1 MQFIN
6 LIKRDREKGN
16 FAKLAMFCLVFTGLL
31 VLCGHLLQE
40 GLIAQ
45 SRKLTS
51 YAVKLTEANSKV
63 LLTLDHCTELAATK
77 DAAKARFLQ
86 AEIDRN
92 QQTLQ
97 GINGSRFLLS
107 DDDRQTQNASSNNV
121 ALTYQDWSDA
131 VNTFQRDIA
140 RPTVVPAAIKLELQR
155 VNDSAIGYCLALEAA
170 DYRVLESLQTKLEQS
185 QLLNIGVGVAIL
197 VSLAMF
203 YFAAFKPQLRQIQV
217 ANERLASASAALS
230 GSNTA
235 LEQQHKQISERNLE
249 LELRQGDLSSMT
261 HELEQLQKLH
271 AQAARRFEELFQR
284 VPVACFSYDKEG
296 IIHEWNVNATK
307 IFALNPY
314 EALDRSAIEV
324 FGQEEN
330 GESFASFL
338 KASLQGETMEE
349 VVWKYVNA
357 AGELRW
363 IQSNS
368 IPLVSDSGDLLGAL
382 CASIDF
388 TERFEY
394 EARIEANM
402 RRINEYSIELE
413 KQKNELQTANLRL
426 ESLATTDGLT
436 GLRNHRNFQ
445 ERLEQNV
452 QQAKGERLE
461 LSLMLLDVDHFKKFN
476 DSYGHQA
483 GDNVLRGVAAVLKAY
498 GNDPYTVARYGG
510 EEFVVVVPDCG
521 EKRALELAEEI
532 RQKIEDACPTGRTV
546 TTSIGISVW
555 HSGMRSRA
563 ELIAQ
568 ADKALYASKEA
579 GRNRCTLASKTWDED
594 AA

>member
-170 DYRVLESLQTKLEQS
+170 DYRVLESWQTKLEQS
-185 QLLNIGVGVAIL
+185 QWLNIGVGVAIL